1 LLFKVNAFIYTAP
14 GIEAALRDALTAEAA
29 AQAEAKRWRTEAEEW
44 RRRYEQ
50 QVQQVQL
57 LRSQSTVSAE
67 GTSEARSGGTCA
79 YADSGTL
86 LEPCEEPASAEDAEA
101 LPTVS
106 FACDVGV
113 P

>member
-1 LLFKVNAFIYTAP
+1 MLSKVNAFIYTVP

-29 AQAEAKRWRTEAEEW
+29 AQAEAKQWRTEAEEW

-67 GTSEARSGGTCA
+67 GTSEARAGGTCA

-86 LEPCEEPASAEDAEA
+86 LEPGNELASGGDAEA

-106 FACDVGV
+106 SACGAGSS
-113 P
+113 